1 MLNYPLTMS
10 FKIVAINPQ
19 VTVTDTSGQV
29 VAYVKQKAFR
39 LKEDGRSSPTRRSRA
54 RSTG

>member
-19 VTVTDTSGQV
+19 VTVTDAIRQT
-29 VAYVKQKAFR
+29 VAYVKQRAFR
-39 LKEDGRSSPTRRSRA
+39 PDMWR
-54 RSTG
+54 